1 MNTHVVTT
9 SCSLAIN
16 IMISNIHT
24 NSNNN
29 TPTKMKT
36 IRMVQENKN
45 IPQTKERKSFKSKIT
60 QNNKR
65 WKKQLK
71 KNCCHKHA
79 KLQKDQKRSENA

>member
-1 MNTHVVTT
+1 
-9 SCSLAIN
+9 
-16 IMISNIHT
+16 
-24 NSNNN
+24 
-29 TPTKMKT
+29 
-36 IRMVQENKN
+36 MVQENKN